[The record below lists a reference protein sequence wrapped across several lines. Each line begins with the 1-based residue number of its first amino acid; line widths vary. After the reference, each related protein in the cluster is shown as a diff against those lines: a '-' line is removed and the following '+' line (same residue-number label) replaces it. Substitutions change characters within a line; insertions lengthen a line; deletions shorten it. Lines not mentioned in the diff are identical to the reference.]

1 MAFPVFSGMS
11 TGCGHE
17 LENKIHVIGFPD
29 PDAEQVWEAS
39 IKQLRVWLCSQQ
51 TYRDVMEAIIQGLEN
66 WHHPPNPTTT
76 KDFAAEGWDD

>member
-39 IKQLRVWLCSQQ
+39 LKQLQVWLQAQQ
-51 TYRDVMEAIIQGLEN
+51 TYWAITNAMIQGLDH

-76 KDFAAEGWDD
+76 TDFVAEG